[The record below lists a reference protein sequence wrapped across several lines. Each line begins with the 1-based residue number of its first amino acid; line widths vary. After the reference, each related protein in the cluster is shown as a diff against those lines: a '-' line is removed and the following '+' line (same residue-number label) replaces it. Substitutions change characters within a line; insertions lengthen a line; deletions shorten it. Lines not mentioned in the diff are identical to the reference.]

1 MLVVVWSLI
10 LNIFS
15 ENGVLK
21 NVIVSLIVTVVF
33 IAGLH
38 YSGQRFLVFWSLSE
52 HGIQFTHVQNKFCK
66 DLFQYNNSSFPP
78 LG

>member
-10 LNIFS
+10 LNIYS

-21 NVIVSLIVTVVF
+21 NVIVSLIVTVVL
-33 IAGLH
+33 ITGLH
-38 YSGQRFLVFWSLSE
+38 YSGQWFLVFWSLSE
-52 HGIQFTHVQNKFCK
+52 HGIHFTHVQYKFCK
-66 DLFQYNNSSFPP
+66 DRFQYNNSSFPP